1 MMGDILLHGIE
12 KESNLDGDSAE
23 FVGDALQRLLGCL
36 GQLQDKLQFIPD
48 CTAYMYKKKQQ
59 PRGALGAQRAYRV
72 IRHTYRIC

>member
-36 GQLQDKLQFIPD
+36 RQLQDKLQFIPD
-48 CTAYMYKKKQQ
+48 CT
-59 PRGALGAQRAYRV
+59 
-72 IRHTYRIC
+72 